1 MNEQKGKFQ
10 ISGNLV
16 KSGAVAFA
24 LMAIAFVFLFLAFN
38 PLRMAE
44 ASEHLNSLEAEK
56 SKAAFKEASAVFFS
70 ARCSN
75 CHPAGDAPLQ
85 GDERRVHDQGVT
97 RGPEGK
103 GPAGMSCSTC
113 HQEENIDGEG
123 LPPGA
128 PNWHMPP
135 EAQKMVFEGL
145 TAAMLCEQLKDPLRN
160 GGRKS
165 VQDAIA
171 HVETDP
177 LVGWAWAPGSGRSV
191 PPMTREDFVK
201 KLKEWADNGAVCPE

>member
-1 MNEQKGKFQ
+1 VTVFSLSFVYFVGSFKPLPAVEA
-10 ISGNLV
+10 
-16 KSGAVAFA
+16 SGAPKEFD
-24 LMAIAFVFLFLAFN
+24 
-38 PLRMAE
+38 
-44 ASEHLNSLEAEK
+44 AEK

-75 CHPAGDAPLQ
+75 CHPAGNAPLQ
-85 GDERRVHDQGVT
+85 GDERRLHDQGVM

-135 EAQKMVFEGL
+135 ESQKMVFEGL
-145 TAAMLCEQLKDPLRN
+145 TAAMLCEQLKDPTRN
-160 GGRKS
+160 GGRKT
-165 VQDAIA
+165 VQDAIS

-177 LVGWAWAPGSGRSV
+177 LVGWAWAPGPGRSV

-201 KLKEWADNGAVCPE
+201 KLKEWADSGAVCPD